1 MPELNTIQPIPSL
14 LHSHNTRQNNTPLS
28 VVNTD
33 KSVLLSTPPLRRTQ
47 SEPIINGFNSSPS
60 ISSQEF
66 NDEISNSNSKIE
78 DDSNLNK
85 KTSAKSSTDKKNQ
98 QPKNLDAETPTNHSE
113 RVTLSEKSKAGIHI
127 TGCTVGGLVLG
138 LATGGIGALMATC
151 YLNALFV
158 AMYGK
163 NSYVS
168 GVEPEQPKNAES
180 LKASE
185 PKKIPKTSD
194 PFGLG
199 LGFYRNNFGDHNVS
213 GDGNMIT
220 KGDGNTLIKGDGNNI
235 FNIHFHTHSTA
246 SNSPDAEFILF
257 DSPEGGLGKNKSE
270 IKVEKIET
278 LSKSDAISLIQ
289 TLSKHS
295 SDTEKLSSMMDAKNL
310 YQVTYD
316 TGEIAL
322 LSSEQYISYLLKKL
336 NNRHLAKASDNQIE
350 SKPESHHYH
359 KTEHHHHHYKTIIE
373 RETNLRTRSIQDI
386 EEDSA
391 MFKKRPKLISAE
403 TQTEDIKP
411 KKSTSETVTQ
421 TDDIK
426 TFEVLTQTEEIKP
439 KKRTPE
445 IITQT
450 DDIKQFELLTQTEE
464 IKPKKRTPEIIT
476 QTDDIKQFEVLTQTE
491 NIKPIVDDVKKYTK
505 VWRYISFPKSSSNQ
519 NQELVSIY
527 GLGKNKTFK
536 TNQPEHTKKL
546 SRHDVEAIIPRG
558 KYGETRLP
566 IIWNDALEL
575 WERKEKFSQFEYDLA
590 NKISLNNS
598 WEYKANES
606 NSKCLDI
613 RRQGINGNDLSN
625 GITYTGIDLA
635 GRIVPYKYDSL
646 HNKHYVYNKSVDDPS
661 ISRDGFLYEVEW
673 RLNDWH
679 IITNEPVKESLIFSE
694 PVINKH
700 EMPPFRSVPV
710 SNPADHKNY
719 FNDIKKTALAKKNEL
734 SKGFSGTRPETTFWR
749 QGYTSNKYNPLNLK
763 RV

>member
-47 SEPIINGFNSSPS
+47 SEPLINGFNSSPS

-66 NDEISNSNSKIE
+66 NHEISNLNSKIE
-78 DDSNLNK
+78 DDSNLDK
-85 KTSAKSSTDKKNQ
+85 KTSAKSSTNKKNQ

-127 TGCTVGGLVLG
+127 AGCTVGGLVLG

-185 PKKIPKTSD
+185 PKKIPNTSD

-199 LGFYRNNFGDHNVS
+199 LGFSRNNFGDHNVS

-278 LSKSDAISLIQ
+278 LSKNDAISLIQ

-295 SDTEKLSSMMDAKNL
+295 SDTEKLSSMIDAKNL

-336 NNRHLAKASDNQIE
+336 NNRHLAKVSDNQIE

-359 KTEHHHHHYKTIIE
+359 KTEHHHHHHYKTIIE
-373 RETNLRTRSIQDI
+373 RETILGTRSIQDI
-386 EEDSA
+386 EEDST
-391 MFKKRPKLISAE
+391 MFKKRPKLISSE

-411 KKSTSETVTQ
+411 KKSTSEIVTQ

-439 KKRTPE
+439 KKRTS
-445 IITQT
+445 
-450 DDIKQFELLTQTEE
+450 
-464 IKPKKRTPEIIT
+464 EIIT
-476 QTDDIKQFEVLTQTE
+476 QTDDIKQFEVLTQTK

-505 VWRYISFPKSSSNQ
+505 VWRYISLPKSSSNQ

-546 SRHDVEAIIPRG
+546 SRHNVEAIIPSG
-558 KYGETRLP
+558 KYGEKRLP

-646 HNKHYVYNKSVDDPS
+646 
-661 ISRDGFLYEVEW
+661 
-673 RLNDWH
+673 
-679 IITNEPVKESLIFSE
+679 
-694 PVINKH
+694 
-700 EMPPFRSVPV
+700 
-710 SNPADHKNY
+710 
-719 FNDIKKTALAKKNEL
+719 
-734 SKGFSGTRPETTFWR
+734 
-749 QGYTSNKYNPLNLK
+749 
-763 RV
+763 